1 MECACSCV
9 CVLTVL
15 AHVCVLT
22 VGEPEH
28 RKVGLIAIT
37 STARARHIHKL
48 STQGMSFCA
57 MRLLV
62 YVCVCKNMCV
72 CVMPASYTPTY
83 HMLHVEA
90 DEVGIVIIVRD
101 VHRHVV
107 HIPGSSPFRNKLA
120 APPTGAH
127 ASCSLSLYLS
137 LTLTYI
143 L

>member
-1 MECACSCV
+1 M
-9 CVLTVL
+9 LTVL

-62 YVCVCKNMCV
+62 CV